1 MSSHVEDDIF
11 AALEISCAQWP
22 ENATLNKRIW
32 RTRYLPFG
40 PLAIQKL
47 ENGFYFPNSEPEPC
61 KFPSTHPEFLQLTMK
76 KAVLWG
82 RASAHTQLSLPH

>member
-1 MSSHVEDDIF
+1 MSAHVEDDIF
-11 AALEISCAQWP
+11 VALEISCAHWP